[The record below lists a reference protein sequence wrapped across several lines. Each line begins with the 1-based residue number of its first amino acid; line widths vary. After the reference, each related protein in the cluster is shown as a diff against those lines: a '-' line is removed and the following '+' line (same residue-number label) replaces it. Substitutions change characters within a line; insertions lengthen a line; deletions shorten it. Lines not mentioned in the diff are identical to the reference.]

1 MSSAE
6 SQLGWIAKSAQDPTD
21 LLRANAM
28 LDRVAYLEQ
37 LRTKLEKDLEP
48 GDTSSTSA
56 LSTLDVS
63 QLLVMVERQIV
74 HLVASV
80 ERLIGPA
87 PRA

>member
-1 MSSAE
+1 MSSSN
-6 SQLGWIAKSAQDPTD
+6 SQLEIAKSAQDPTD

-28 LDRVAYLEQ
+28 LERIAYLEQ
-37 LRTKLEKDLEP
+37 LRAKLAKDLEF
-48 GDTSSTSA
+48 GDTVSTSE

-63 QLLVMVERQIV
+63 QLLVIVERQIV

-80 ERLIGPA
+80 EWLIGPA

>member
-1 MSSAE
+1 MSSPD

-21 LLRANAM
+21 LLRATAM
-28 LDRVAYLEQ
+28 LERVAYLEQ
-37 LRTKLEKDLEP
+37 LRVKLERDLEF

-63 QLLVMVERQIV
+63 QLLVIVERQIV

-87 PRA
+87 PKA

>member
-1 MSSAE
+1 
-6 SQLGWIAKSAQDPTD
+6 
-21 LLRANAM
+21 M
-28 LDRVAYLEQ
+28 LERIVYLEQ
-37 LRTKLEKDLEP
+37 LRVKLERDLEL
-48 GDTSSTSA
+48 GDTFSTSE

-74 HLVASV
+74 HLLASV

>member
-1 MSSAE
+1 MSSSD
-6 SQLGWIAKSAQDPTD
+6 SQLGWIAKSTQDPTD

-28 LDRVAYLEQ
+28 LERIAYLEQ
-37 LRTKLEKDLEP
+37 LRVKLEKDIEF
-48 GDTSSTSA
+48 GDGLSTSE

-63 QLLVMVERQIV
+63 QLLVIVEREIM

-80 ERLIGPA
+80 ERLIGAA

>member
-1 MSSAE
+1 MSSPD
-6 SQLGWIAKSAQDPTD
+6 SLLGWIAKSAQDPTD
-21 LLRANAM
+21 LLRANVM
-28 LDRVAYLEQ
+28 LERIDYLEQ
-37 LRTKLEKDLEP
+37 LRAKLEKDLEF
-48 GDTSSTSA
+48 GDSFSTSE

-63 QLLVMVERQIV
+63 QLLVIVERQIV